1 MSRLLDMRFIACF
14 AAVATLL
21 NGVVFWA
28 RRVGWLQPE
37 VYWHAYQTRFFRSIS
52 QTGEMGPYFEM
63 LRFGSTLHEVDRWLW
78 LATKGIKELVW
89 LAVLVLLLLN
99 LRHMRLPRL
108 LALSYLGVF
117 VLTALSAV
125 TAWLGGFWLAILA
138 GCRATASWVL
148 GAAGAALADASA
160 CRHVTRA
167 FVWVLAVQLV
177 LIPFEIQRGLMIYFV
192 IIGDEYVARPV
203 GTFNVPTSLG
213 AFTVV
218 TWAMAM
224 CWGQYTRRS
233 LILISAGAAAIL
245 IASASATGWA
255 AAAIAAIGTAY
266 LCMRKHHRV
275 AILLA
280 AAPLAIAGWL
290 ALPEVT
296 GREDIHDS
304 LWGRI
309 YPVEVYAKRNVS
321 LTEAAFGHR
330 FGAGSNAYATLSGT
344 PTQATT
350 PGDHPVG
357 DSMPAALFWQVG
369 GVGVVLCYGLMLL
382 AIWRSPQSRP
392 VGIAMLV
399 SSITL
404 NLPEHFP
411 LNLVLGLWLA
421 NAARA
426 EHDLTGG
433 IRPT

>member
-1 MSRLLDMRFIACF
+1 MRFIAYF

-28 RRVGWLQPE
+28 RRVGLLQPD
-37 VYWHAYQTRFFRSIS
+37 VYWHAYHTRFIRSIS
-52 QTGEMGPYFEM
+52 QAGEMGPYFEM
-63 LRFGSTLHEVDRWLW
+63 LRFGSTLHEVDLWVW

-89 LAVLVLLLLN
+89 LTVLILLLLN
-99 LRHMRLPRL
+99 LRHVRLPRL
-108 LALSYLGVF
+108 MALSYLGVF
-117 VLTALSAV
+117 ALTALSAL
-125 TAWLGGFWLAILA
+125 TAWLAGFWVAILA
-138 GCRATASWVL
+138 GWRATASWVL

-160 CRHVTRA
+160 CRHFTRA
-167 FVWVLAVQLV
+167 FVWVLAVQLI
-177 LIPFEIQRGLMIYFV
+177 LIPFEIQRGLMIYFMF
-192 IIGDEYVARPV
+192 IGDEYVARPV

-233 LILISAGAAAIL
+233 QLFVSAVAAAIL
-245 IASASATGWA
+245 IANASATGWA
-255 AAAIAAIGTAY
+255 AAAVASVGTAY
-266 LCMRKHHRV
+266 LCMRRKYRI
-275 AILLA
+275 AILLV

-290 ALPEVT
+290 ALPEIT
-296 GREDIHDS
+296 GRDEIHDS

-309 YPVEVYAKRNVS
+309 YPVEVYAKREVS

-330 FGAGSNAYATLSGT
+330 FGAGSNAYASLSGT

-369 GVGVVLCYGLMLL
+369 GVGVMLCYGLMLM

-404 NLPEHFP
+404 NIPEHFP

-426 EHDLTGG
+426 EHARTSDA
-433 IRPT
+433 RPT